1 MNSPVG
7 HLYSSDCQTVQYP
20 CILAIDSLAD
30 QGYDERHT
38 AWDIDIQTLRREEE
52 AMPVGAP
59 SADKLMDMYA
69 RMWRIR
75 LFEEQAEYQSSQG
88 KVLGALHTYIGEE
101 AVAVGVCAHLS
112 ASDYITSTHRGH
124 GHCIAKGADIKKMMA
139 ELFGRSTG
147 YCKGK
152 GGSMHIADFN
162 VGMLGANGIVAG
174 GFGLATGAGLAAQMR
189 GSGQAAVCFFG
200 DGAANRGPF
209 HENINIGAVWKLPV
223 VYVCENNQYAQWTP
237 QSEVTLVTD
246 ISAMSAAYGI
256 PGVQVNGM
264 EVLEVYEAAGEAI
277 ARARRGEGPT
287 LLECKTYRFH
297 GHNFGDPQQYRT
309 REEIAEWAERRDPIK
324 RLATFM
330 KEADMLTDEQEQAI
344 QKRVA
349 AEIQEAVRFAEDSPY
364 PTPDELYKDVYS
376 YVVS

>member
-1 MNSPVG
+1 
-7 HLYSSDCQTVQYP
+7 
-20 CILAIDSLAD
+20 
-30 QGYDERHT
+30 
-38 AWDIDIQTLRREEE
+38 
-52 AMPVGAP
+52 MPVDAL
-59 SADKLMDMYA
+59 SADRLREMYA

-101 AVAVGVCAHLS
+101 AVGVGVCSHLNTT
-112 ASDYITSTHRGH
+112 DYITSTHRGH

-139 ELFGRSTG
+139 ELFGRATG

-152 GGSMHIADFN
+152 GGSMHIADFA

-189 GSGQAAVCFFG
+189 GSGQVAVCFFG

-237 QSEVTLVTD
+237 QTEVTLVTD
-246 ISAMSAAYGI
+246 ISSMSAAYGI
-256 PGVQVNGM
+256 PGVQVDGM
-264 EVLEVYEAAGEAI
+264 DVLAVYEAAGEAI
-277 ARARRGEGPT
+277 ERARQGAGPT

-297 GHNFGDPQQYRT
+297 GHNFGDPQLYRS
-309 REEIAEWAERRDPIK
+309 REEIATWSDRNDPIK
-324 RLATFM
+324 RLAAYM
-330 KEADMLTDEQEQAI
+330 RDEGMLTDAQDEAIQEQVKADI
-344 QKRVA
+344 L
-349 AEIQEAVRFAEDSPY
+349 EAVQFAENSPY

-376 YVVS
+376 YELR

>member
-1 MNSPVG
+1 
-7 HLYSSDCQTVQYP
+7 
-20 CILAIDSLAD
+20 
-30 QGYDERHT
+30 
-38 AWDIDIQTLRREEE
+38 
-52 AMPVGAP
+52 MPVDAP
-59 SADKLMDMYA
+59 SAEKLIDMYS

-101 AVAVGVCAHLS
+101 AVGVSVCAHLKDT
-112 ASDYITSTHRGH
+112 DYITSTHRGH
-124 GHCIAKGADIKKMMA
+124 GHCISKGADINRMMA
-139 ELFGRSTG
+139 ELFGRAAG

-152 GGSMHIADFN
+152 GGSMHIADFA

-174 GFGLATGAGLAAQMR
+174 GFGLATGAGLAAQLR
-189 GSGQAAVCFFG
+189 GKGQMAVCFFG

-237 QSEVTLVTD
+237 QSDVTLVTD
-246 ISAMSAAYGI
+246 ISSMASAYGI
-256 PGVQVNGM
+256 PGVQVDGM
-264 EVLEVYEAAGEAI
+264 DALAVYEAAGEAI
-277 ARARRGEGPT
+277 EHARQGGGPT

-309 REEIAEWAERRDPIK
+309 REEIAEWADKRDPIR
-324 RLATFM
+324 RLAIYM
-330 KEADMLTDEQEQAI
+330 KDEGMLTDEQDQAI
-344 QKRVA
+344 QQQVA
-349 AEIQEAVRFAEDSPY
+349 EEIQAAVRFAEESPY

-376 YVVS
+376 YDIA

>member
-1 MNSPVG
+1 MEGEP
-7 HLYSSDCQTVQYP
+7 
-20 CILAIDSLAD
+20 
-30 QGYDERHT
+30 
-38 AWDIDIQTLRREEE
+38 
-52 AMPVGAP
+52 MPVGAL
-59 SADKLMDMYA
+59 SAEKLMDIYA

-101 AVAVGVCAHLS
+101 AVAVGVCAHLQ
-112 ASDYITSTHRGH
+112 ATDYITSTHRGH

-152 GGSMHIADFN
+152 GGSMHIADFA

-237 QSEVTLVTD
+237 QNEVTLVTD
-246 ISAMSAAYGI
+246 ISTMSAAYGI

-264 EVLEVYEAAGEAI
+264 DVLEVYEAAGEAI

-309 REEIAEWAERRDPIK
+309 REEIAEWADKRDPIVRVAK
-324 RLATFM
+324 FM
-330 KEADMLTDEQEQAI
+330 QEAGMLSEAQDQAI
-344 QKRVA
+344 QQRVA
-349 AEIQEAVRFAEDSPY
+349 AEIQEAVRFAEQSPY